1 MVSSFLSYSDWFF
14 SHVPTGSGY
23 FISPIR
29 INGSAIESLFS
40 KLKFGAGGQLSAL
53 NYGSGLARIQAKTEV
68 DRVTE
73 SGKGYRDECI
83 IPETTPVLPHI
94 AIAVPVDG
102 RNKPFGF
109 SATEFLFLSSISQS
123 SLGGRNGSNACT
135 LIAIFVGNY
144 FLKNML
150 PAINSIVLPK
160 EWSLAVVNCINDG
173 NTLYDV
179 VFEGQAINLDVED
192 AFQNFAEEL
201 QLGTY
206 DENLCN
212 CTNQDMSSVIG
223 IISQFADAP
232 ERKAG
237 VLITE
242 GLTVAVLCFGGG
254 PVAIVDSH
262 QHGGNGA
269 LVCMAA
275 SSTDL
280 VHWYKKSFQ
289 KYNLRPMGNLCT
301 LTWLE
306 FSF

>member
-1 MVSSFLSYSDWFF
+1 ML
-14 SHVPTGSGY
+14 T
-23 FISPIR
+23 
-29 INGSAIESLFS
+29 ALF
-40 KLKFGAGGQLSAL
+40 
-53 NYGSGLARIQAKTEV
+53 
-68 DRVTE
+68 
-73 SGKGYRDECI
+73 
-83 IPETTPVLPHI
+83 
-94 AIAVPVDG
+94 
-102 RNKPFGF
+102 
-109 SATEFLFLSSISQS
+109 
-123 SLGGRNGSNACT
+123 
-135 LIAIFVGNY
+135 
-144 FLKNML
+144 
-150 PAINSIVLPK
+150 
-160 EWSLAVVNCINDG
+160 NDG

-269 LVCMAA
+269 LVAWLQAA
-275 SSTDL
+275 QIWFIGTKRVSKNTTSAL
-280 VHWYKKSFQ
+280 WEICAH
-289 KYNLRPMGNLCT
+289 
-301 LTWLE
+301 
-306 FSF
+306 

>member
-1 MVSSFLSYSDWFF
+1 MVSSFLNYSDWFF
-14 SHVPTGSGY
+14 SHVPNGSGY

-109 SATEFLFLSSISQS
+109 SATEFLFPSSISQS

-135 LIAIFVGNY
+135 LIAFFVGNY

-173 NTLYDV
+173 NTPYDV

-201 QLGTY
+201 QLGTVM
-206 DENLCN
+206 LLIF
-212 CTNQDMSSVIG
+212 MSEHMFRSRDQSVKIQREF
-223 IISQFADAP
+223 SRYTSMA
-232 ERKAG
+232 
-237 VLITE
+237 
-242 GLTVAVLCFGGG
+242 LCFFY
-254 PVAIVDSH
+254 PHSVPIPHLATR
-262 QHGGNGA
+262 
-269 LVCMAA
+269 M
-275 SSTDL
+275 
-280 VHWYKKSFQ
+280 
-289 KYNLRPMGNLCT
+289 
-301 LTWLE
+301 
-306 FSF
+306 